1 MGDAFSVPFILSCTL
16 LCRVV
21 LTGVIRNLTHR
32 RRNGTMTP
40 TGSEIFPREP
50 SGHAREVVKTSSS
63 LLRRRNSGRFAV
75 VAETLV

>member
-16 LCRVV
+16 LRRVS
-21 LTGVIRNLTHR
+21 LTGIIRNLTHR

-40 TGSEIFPREP
+40 TGSEI
-50 SGHAREVVKTSSS
+50 SNANLLGMREVVKTSSS